1 MARARQFTWQAICI
15 IALLALIVGL
25 GLGRFWQ
32 SRSSPTPSV
41 ASNTALDAKQAV
53 LTVEAISPT
62 MNTVVDSI
70 SASGVIAGKEVAA
83 IGAKVSGVAI
93 EQILVEVG
101 DTVQAGQVLA
111 VLDDSSISQQVAIA
125 DAELTRAQ
133 IALDKARTDLL
144 RVEPL
149 IAIDAISREQYDGF
163 VAAKA
168 QAETQVRALEAQRAS
183 TKLSERHTQVLA
195 PVAGVI
201 SQRNAQVGQLTS
213 GAPLFEIVKNGVLEW
228 QASVAPSVAT
238 KIGIG
243 QRAVL
248 SLADTTVGA
257 TVTRIAPVA
266 NNSRELTVHA
276 TVDDSSLL
284 ASGMYVPGE
293 FLLSTKTVATVP
305 YQVVTISDG
314 LGYVWTLHPQDNGLY
329 TAKRTQIP
337 IDKVGDDIAVTLPL
351 QTLIVKEGGNFL
363 QEGDSVQLAKPS
375 AQAQSASPMPS
386 NAIAPSDTVKVA
398 Q

>member
-1 MARARQFTWQAICI
+1 M
-15 IALLALIVGL
+15 
-25 GLGRFWQ
+25 
-32 SRSSPTPSV
+32 
-41 ASNTALDAKQAV
+41 
-53 LTVEAISPT
+53 
-62 MNTVVDSI
+62 
-70 SASGVIAGKEVAA
+70 
-83 IGAKVSGVAI
+83 
-93 EQILVEVG
+93 
-101 DTVQAGQVLA
+101 
-111 VLDDSSISQQVAIA
+111 
-125 DAELTRAQ
+125 
-133 IALDKARTDLL
+133 
-144 RVEPL
+144 
-149 IAIDAISREQYDGF
+149 
-163 VAAKA
+163 
-168 QAETQVRALEAQRAS
+168 
-183 TKLSERHTQVLA
+183 
-195 PVAGVI
+195 
-201 SQRNAQVGQLTS
+201 
-213 GAPLFEIVKNGVLEW
+213 LEW

-386 NAIAPSDTVKVA
+386 NAIAPSDTLKVA